1 MQHVKSLLKEKY
13 QDSTRE
19 IILEGADLLSEKGYT
34 LVPNFVLQTK
44 IISGKAKL
52 VYAMLLSYAWGNKD
66 SAFPGQDRLA
76 KDCGSSP
83 RTVWAAIKELEKNGF
98 ITVIR
103 RGLGRTNVYILHLKM
118 GITKAKASPD
128 SQ

>member
-1 MQHVKSLLKEKY
+1 MNSTKALLQEKY
-13 QDSTRE
+13 QHSTRE

-44 IISGKAKL
+44 LISGKAKL

-66 SAFPGQDRLA
+66 SAFPGQARLA
-76 KDCGSSP
+76 DDCGNSH
-83 RTVWAAIKELEKNGF
+83 RTVWAAIKELQKNGF

-103 RGLGRTNVYILHLKM
+103 RGLGKTNLYILHLKK
-118 GITKAKASPD
+118 GTTTANGSAD

>member
-1 MQHVKSLLKEKY
+1 MNCTKALLQEKY
-13 QDSTRE
+13 QHSTRE

-44 IISGKAKL
+44 LISGKAKL

-66 SAFPGQDRLA
+66 SAFPGQVRLA
-76 KDCGSSP
+76 EDCGNSH
-83 RTVWAAIKELEKNGF
+83 RTIWAAIKELERNGF

-103 RGLGRTNVYILHLKM
+103 RGLGKTNLYILHLKK
-118 GITKAKASPD
+118 GAAKANGSSD

>member
-1 MQHVKSLLKEKY
+1 MPHIKTLLKEKY
-13 QDSTRE
+13 QHSTRE
-19 IILEGADLLSEKGYT
+19 IILEGADVFTQRGYT

-44 IISGKAKL
+44 LISGKAKL

-66 SAFPGQDRLA
+66 SAFPGQERLA

-98 ITVIR
+98 VTVIR
-103 RGLGRTNVYILHLKM
+103 RGLGKTNVYILHLKM
-118 GITKAKASPD
+118 GITKGKASPD